1 MIECLEIAIGI
12 CEPDYHKEVLIE
24 HLKKTISRIDF
35 DKLIIL
41 ASQST
46 IEKALKDYLE
56 YLDAY
61 SDERMQRYYLFPGE
75 DSDRESYLEKLY
87 SVAFAMFENLPENHN
102 IDFTFGYVGGFG
114 IFKVFVFPLNEEL
127 DKDKYDPETKEF
139 HRVI

>member
-1 MIECLEIAIGI
+1 MIECLEISIGI
-12 CEPDYHKEVLIE
+12 CKPDYHKKVLIE
-24 HLKKTISRIDF
+24 HIKQTISRIDF

-61 SDERMQRYYLFPGE
+61 LDERMQSYYLFPGE
-75 DSDRESYLEKLY
+75 DSDKVNYLKKLY
-87 SVAFAMFENLPENHN
+87 SVAFAMFEDLPENHN

-114 IFKVFVFPLNEEL
+114 VFKVFIFPLSEAL

-139 HRVI
+139 RRVI